1 MSQANALPQ
10 LPTGMRFDSSL
21 VTIYVEGR
29 SYNLKIGMYYS
40 VVLTLISPRGK
51 RGRDFIAVTDRIA
64 EWLKLLKL
72 TSNI

>member
-1 MSQANALPQ
+1 MATRYGHAL
-10 LPTGMRFDSSL
+10 LLTGMRFDSSL

-51 RGRDFIAVTDRIA
+51 RRNR
-64 EWLKLLKL
+64 
-72 TSNI
+72 